1 MDLTIVIVSFQSG
14 EILHRCLKS
23 INNNYPVIIIENSIN
38 YNLKVELENKYQNLK
53 CILPDE
59 NLGYGAGNNLGIK
72 QAKTKYVLIL
82 NPDTILNDKTIPNL
96 LLQANIHKDFAIM
109 GPRVIE
115 NENITLNSN
124 ENICVSVEYLK
135 GFAILF
141 NKEKFKDLDY
151 FDENYF
157 LYFEEID
164 LCKRIINSGNK
175 IYLVKN
181 ALIKHIGG
189 HSHEEKFS
197 FEIEL
202 SRNWHWIWSKFYY
215 NKKNFGYLKALKE
228 CVLTFFSSL
237 IKTLYYFIIGNNHK
251 RKIYFNRVSGFY
263 NALIGKSSW
272 YRPNLDDQ
280 ATETYRK
287 NNF

>member
-23 INNNYPVIIIENSIN
+23 INNKYPVIIIENSIN

-82 NPDTILNDKTIPNL
+82 NPDTILQDETIPNL
-96 LLQANIHKDFAIM
+96 LKQTKMVKDFAIM
-109 GPRVIE
+109 GPRVVQ
-115 NENITLNSN
+115 NENITFDS
-124 ENICVSVEYLK
+124 EEEICKSVEYIK

-141 NKEKFKDLDY
+141 NKEKFIDLNY

-175 IYLVKN
+175 IYLVNN
-181 ALIKHIGG
+181 ALINHIGG
-189 HSHEEKFS
+189 GSHEEKFS
-197 FEIEL
+197 FEMEL
-202 SRNWHWIWSKFYY
+202 SRNWHWMWSTFYY
-215 NKKNFGYLKALKE
+215 YKKNYNYFYALRK
-228 CVLTFFSSL
+228 VYKNLFSSIIKL
-237 IKTLYYFIIGNNHK
+237 IFYSIIFNSKK
-251 RKIYFNRVSGFY
+251 RKIYFQRLSGIINGIF
-263 NALIGKSSW
+263 GQRSW
-272 YRPNLDDQ
+272 YRPIF
-280 ATETYRK
+280 K
-287 NNF
+287 K

>member
-23 INNNYPVIIIENSIN
+23 INNKYPVIVIENSIN

-96 LLQANIHKDFAIM
+96 LVQANIHKDFAIM

-175 IYLVKN
+175 IYLVNN
-181 ALIKHIGG
+181 ALINHIGG
-189 HSHEEKFS
+189 GSHEEKFS
-197 FEIEL
+197 FEMEL
-202 SRNWHWIWSKFYY
+202 SRNWHWMWSTFYY
-215 NKKNFGYLKALKE
+215 YKKNYNYFHAFRKVYKNL
-228 CVLTFFSSL
+228 FSSIIKL
-237 IKTLYYFIIGNNHK
+237 IFYSIILNSKK
-251 RKIYFNRVSGFY
+251 RKIYFQRLSGIV
-263 NALIGKSSW
+263 NAIIGKKSW
-272 YRPNLDDQ
+272 YRPIF
-280 ATETYRK
+280 K
-287 NNF
+287 K

>member
-23 INNNYPVIIIENSIN
+23 IDNNYPVIIIENSIN

-96 LLQANIHKDFAIM
+96 LVQANIHKDFAIM

-175 IYLVKN
+175 IYLVNN
-181 ALIKHIGG
+181 ALINHIGG
-189 HSHEEKFS
+189 GSHEEKFS
-197 FEIEL
+197 FEMEL
-202 SRNWHWIWSKFYY
+202 SRNWHWMWSTFYY
-215 NKKNFGYLKALKE
+215 YKKNYNYFHAFRKVYKNL
-228 CVLTFFSSL
+228 FSSIIKL
-237 IKTLYYFIIGNNHK
+237 IFYSIILNSEK
-251 RKIYFNRVSGFY
+251 RKIYFQRLSGIV
-263 NALIGKSSW
+263 NAIIGKKSW
-272 YRPNLDDQ
+272 YRPIF
-280 ATETYRK
+280 K
-287 NNF
+287 K